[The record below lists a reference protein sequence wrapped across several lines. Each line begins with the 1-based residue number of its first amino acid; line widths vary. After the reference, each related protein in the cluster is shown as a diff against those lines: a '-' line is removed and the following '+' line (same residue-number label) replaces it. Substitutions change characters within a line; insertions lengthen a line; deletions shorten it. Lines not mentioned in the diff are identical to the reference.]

1 MTLESERLLLY
12 PIGDDA
18 MRALIAEQSD
28 AELKQA
34 YTEMLEGCLREP
46 EKRVWYA
53 VWLMELKAQP
63 GTVVGDLSFKGL
75 SSDGM
80 VELGYGLREGCCGK
94 GWMTE
99 AVKAI
104 SAWALRQAGVTRVE
118 AETAPENAAS
128 QKLLLN
134 AGFVP
139 TGQTGEE
146 GPRFVYVQTEQD
158 SI

>member
-1 MTLESERLLLY
+1 MTLETERLLLC
-12 PIGDDA
+12 PIGDEA
-18 MRALIAEQSD
+18 MRALIAEQTD
-28 AELKQA
+28 ADLKQA

-53 VWLMELKAQP
+53 VWLMELKSEP

-75 SSDGM
+75 SSDGT
-80 VELGYGLREGCCGK
+80 VELGYGLREGCCGR

-104 SAWALRQAGVTRVE
+104 CAWALRQEGVTRVE

-128 QKLLLN
+128 QKLLVN

-139 TGQTGEE
+139 TGRTGEE
-146 GPRFVYVQTEQD
+146 GPRFVYIQTERD

>member
-1 MTLESERLLLY
+1 M
-12 PIGDDA
+12 
-18 MRALIAEQSD
+18 
-28 AELKQA
+28 
-34 YTEMLEGCLREP
+34 
-46 EKRVWYA
+46 
-53 VWLMELKAQP
+53 
-63 GTVVGDLSFKGL
+63 
-75 SSDGM
+75 
-80 VELGYGLREGCCGK
+80 
-94 GWMTE
+94 
-99 AVKAI
+99 
-104 SAWALRQAGVTRVE
+104 RVE